1 LLPETPMSRIPVLFA
16 ATLATLVMAGCAMQP
31 STRVVASE
39 GPGIRAAQTVPASG
53 ERPRIAVSAFEF
65 RGSAEVGAGMAE
77 MLTAALFN
85 ADRFIVLE
93 RARLDEVQAEQD
105 LAASGRFDERTVA
118 PAGQLEGAE
127 LLVRGSVVQFEP
139 DCAGGSVILAST
151 RTACMAVNLRV
162 IDVRSGRVVN
172 ATTVEGSSRN
182 TGIGFTYARSD
193 LPIGLGAYRN
203 TPMEQAIRACIDT
216 AVAHIVASK
225 L

>member
-1 LLPETPMSRIPVLFA
+1 MSRILFLSA
-16 ATLATLVMAGCAMQP
+16 ALAVAGCAMQP
-31 STRVVASE
+31 STRVVSSD
-39 GPGIRAAQTVPASG
+39 GPGIRTAQTAPANDK
-53 ERPRIAVSAFEF
+53 RPRIAVSAFEF
-65 RGSAEVGAGMAE
+65 RGSAELGAGMAE

-85 ADRFIVLE
+85 ADRFVVLE
-93 RARLDEVQAEQD
+93 RARLADVQAEQE
-105 LAASGRFDERTVA
+105 LAASGQVDAQTAV

-127 LLVRGSVVQFEP
+127 LLVRGSVVQFER
-139 DCAGGSVILAST
+139 DCAGGSVLLAST

-182 TGIGFTYARSD
+182 TGVGFTYARSD

>member
-1 LLPETPMSRIPVLFA
+1 MSRILSLFA
-16 ATLATLVMAGCAMQP
+16 ALAVAGCVMQP
-31 STRVVASE
+31 STRVVSGD
-39 GPGIRAAQTVPASG
+39 GPGIRAAQTAPADG
-53 ERPRIAVSAFEF
+53 ERLRIAVSAFEF
-65 RGSAEVGAGMAE
+65 RGSAELGSGMAE

-85 ADRFIVLE
+85 ADRFVVLE
-93 RARLDEVQAEQD
+93 RARLADVQAEQD
-105 LAASGRFDERTVA
+105 LAASGHVDVQTAV

-139 DCAGGSVILAST
+139 DCAGGSVLLAST

-172 ATTVEGSSRN
+172 ATTVEGNSRN
-182 TGIGFTYARSD
+182 TGVGFTYARSD